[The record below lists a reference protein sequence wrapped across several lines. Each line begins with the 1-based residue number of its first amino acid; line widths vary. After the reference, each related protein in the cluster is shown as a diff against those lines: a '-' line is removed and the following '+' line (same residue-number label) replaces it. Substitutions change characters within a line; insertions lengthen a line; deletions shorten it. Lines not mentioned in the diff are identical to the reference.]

1 MNLPGVVRSTPGK
14 GRDSMNIG
22 QASKASG
29 LSAKMVRYYESI
41 GLLPQAGRTEGGY
54 RNYAP
59 DDVHRMRFIR
69 RARDLGFSFE
79 RVRELLKLW
88 SDQKRSSGKVKALA
102 LAHIGELETR
112 AAELKELIR
121 TLRHLADT
129 CDGSNR
135 PDCPIIEELESGAPS
150 CASKTRRNPHR
161 GSNHDGFCKEEGQAR
176 KAMPKTG
183 NNSRRRKA
191 AKPNGK
197 TTHGRAQT

>member
-1 MNLPGVVRSTPGK
+1 
-14 GRDSMNIG
+14 MNIG

-29 LSAKMVRYYESI
+29 LSAKMVRYYERI

-59 DDVHRMRFIR
+59 DDIHRMRFIC

-135 PDCPIIEELESGAPS
+135 PDCPIIEELESGTPS
-150 CASKTRRNPHR
+150 NAFNTRRNPHR
-161 GSNHDGFCKEEGQAR
+161 GSTLDSFLKEEGVQGRAR
-176 KAMPKTG
+176 TATPKKG
-183 NNSRRRKA
+183 HASLRRTA

-197 TTHGRAQT
+197 ITRGRARI